1 VLLPLL
7 LFFNLISFFFNYLI
21 IYIFIDSKDFDY
33 ILDDRSLNINY
44 FLNLRQYH
52 DAYSDRKLER
62 KKVLLKDN
70 DKNDSEIDINKASN
84 LLSYLTKNDI
94 ITTSKSQENR
104 WKSNKE
110 TDNKIS
116 EKENSLGKFGIFI
129 NLFFNF
135 L

>member
-104 WKSNKE
+104 
-110 TDNKIS
+110 
-116 EKENSLGKFGIFI
+116 
-129 NLFFNF
+129 
-135 L
+135 